1 MNSLTGRKPVIFG
14 AIALILLAFALVA
27 AELIVPSHGILA
39 LIAFVVALASVA
51 LAYHVYPAL
60 GIVFLVLLIVIT
72 PVVFFYAVRI
82 YPTTAV
88 GKKVLLKN
96 PPPESV
102 QGFRD
107 EAGKLE
113 SFLGKQGV
121 ALTLLRPAGS
131 IEINGDRIDAV
142 SESEMLPA
150 GTPVEVIRIS
160 GLKVI
165 VKAVPQA

>member
-1 MNSLTGRKPVIFG
+1 
-14 AIALILLAFALVA
+14 
-27 AELIVPSHGILA
+27 
-39 LIAFVVALASVA
+39 
-51 LAYHVYPAL
+51 
-60 GIVFLVLLIVIT
+60 
-72 PVVFFYAVRI
+72 VRI

-131 IEINGDRIDAV
+131 IEIDGDRIDAV